1 MFFSGAYDSAYR
13 RRLRTS
19 YPFCAWVLDILM
31 DKEEEGVVL
40 DEELVAAGASI
51 FREDIMNMNS
61 REVTP
66 AHPVQREETKLDAST
81 SDIPPD
87 LKQQLV

>member
-1 MFFSGAYDSAYR
+1 
-13 RRLRTS
+13 
-19 YPFCAWVLDILM
+19 M

-40 DEELVAAGASI
+40 DEELVAVGASI

-81 SDIPPD
+81 SDIPQGLKLDASTSDIPHDLKLDASSSDIPPD
-87 LKQQLV
+87 LKQQLVQ